1 MGELKMKRKIS
12 VIIIFVMFFS
22 VLSIPVTAN
31 TAKSSNKPST
41 PILTQNITTKTDK
54 SVKVT
59 ITNWGNAV
67 KKEYKIN
74 NGPWQKYTA
83 PIVITTNSK
92 VYAKG
97 TSVSGVVSNVA
108 VLDISN
114 IKNLL
119 SKTDVSKLS
128 ASSVKV
134 VYYDINGIEIGNG
147 SGFITSSDGQVVTN
161 YHVIDLVTNIK
172 VVTSDDKTYNVIG
185 VTAYDQKRDLAV
197 LRLEGAQ
204 NLPAVKLGNSDELKL
219 GEDIVAMGYPLGLK
233 VTVTFGNVSS
243 LNTPGGFERTE
254 YKDIQTTAPI
264 SSGSSGGPLLNMY
277 GEVVGINY
285 STIKNAQ
292 NLNYSIPINE
302 IKPMLLSKN
311 VKQLSE
317 VIKETYPSMNYSQ
330 YEDYMYFNYADCK
343 SGDYIFSFSNVTIL
357 EPSNSP
363 NEVDVYLDLN
373 TIKYS
378 QILLAE
384 MEGNKQLVEKWVEE
398 IYKNVKA
405 INPAKDVY
413 VVISLDGLF
422 QQRPEGYTDDEA
434 EFYLKLNKWSVQKI
448 KLIYGYKNDMP
459 ISVWY

>member
-1 MGELKMKRKIS
+1 MDGLKMKRNIS
-12 VIIIFVMFFS
+12 VIIIFVMLFS
-22 VLSIPVTAN
+22 ILSAPAAVNA
-31 TAKSSNKPST
+31 AVSSSKPTT
-41 PILTQNITTKTDK
+41 PILTQDITTKTDK
-54 SVKVT
+54 NIKVT

-74 NGPWQKYTA
+74 NGSWQKYAA

-97 TSVSGVVSNVA
+97 TSASGVMSDVT

-114 IKNLL
+114 IRNLL
-119 SKTDVSKLS
+119 SKTDVSKQS
-128 ASSVKV
+128 VSSVKV
-134 VYYDINGIEIGNG
+134 VYYDINGNEIGNG

-161 YHVIDLVTNIK
+161 YHVIDMVTMLK
-172 VVTSDDKTYNVIG
+172 VVTSDDKTYNVLG
-185 VTAYDQKRDLAV
+185 VTAYDSKRDLAV
-197 LRLEGAQ
+197 LKLEGAQ

-219 GEDIVAMGYPLGLK
+219 GEEVVAIGYPLDLK
-233 VTVTFGNVSS
+233 VTVSFGNVSS
-243 LNTPGGFERTE
+243 LNTPGGFERTD
-254 YKDIQTTAPI
+254 YKDIQITTPI
-264 SSGSSGGPLLNMY
+264 SSGNSGGPLLNMY

-292 NLNYSIPINE
+292 NINYSIPINE
-302 IKPMLLSKN
+302 LKPLLSSKT

-330 YEDYMYFNYADCK
+330 YEDYMYFNYVDYK
-343 SGDYIFSFSNVTIL
+343 SGDYILSFSDVTIV
-357 EPSNSP
+357 EPSKAP

-373 TIKYS
+373 SYKYS

-384 MEGNKQLVEKWVEE
+384 MEGNKQLVEKWIDE

-405 INPAKDVY
+405 INPAKDVF
-413 VVISLDGLF
+413 VIISLDWLF
-422 QQRPEGYTDDEA
+422 TQRPEGYTDDEA
-434 EFYLKLNKWSVQKI
+434 FFSSELNLWRVQKN
-448 KLIYGYKNDMP
+448 KVIYGYKNDKL